1 MTNFQ
6 RYPLLRLALLLCA
19 GFVGWAALVA
29 HGQSLLPGK
38 YIATVQPG
46 ITSCASTWGGTL
58 PTAGDDVLIQHDVTI
73 DKLTANRVEIASGTA
88 TLVDADLHG
97 SLLVRSKLVGAAG
110 ELRFHV
116 ADDRTFKS
124 GTVIGPIAGLPG
136 LHVDD
141 VGLWGLPGSTITL
154 DAGDKTSWASCT
166 PIGHQ
171 VAGPYGLFLADAYG
185 KGTATLD
192 RDLIGWE
199 PGDALELCDEKG
211 NHVRATLATVDGR
224 TITYTGADDFAAKI
238 LTAGKH
244 VAAPKVANLSR
255 KIRIV
260 SADVKPGDVNHRA
273 HTAIL
278 GDCKATFRGVEFRD
292 LGTRGMLGRYPAH
305 WHMNGKTAGLLDS
318 CSIWSTGDPGNRFLS
333 LHHCQGVTVTDN
345 VGLGS
350 KGHGY
355 FFEDGHETNNTMVG
369 NLSIDVTGPEE
380 IANVDSSRTKIPHHF
395 WARAGNTLERNVAV
409 GGNAIGCVVLP
420 ILCKE
425 CAKPFAGVRQQV
437 VGQEC
442 YGGGK
447 YGVWSMQADV
457 DFVGGLAV
465 YTELA
470 GAAGDAPW
478 GSSSNGVKLI
488 GMLLALNG
496 NASSDPYISQVYLNR
511 AKNFSAVDCVLAGRK
526 GIHTHYDVTSAFD
539 GCSLNVGT
547 FYTPTYWESMVAI
560 SGSTITAKTPF
571 DRAYPKRKA
580 QVGRLTITD
589 STYTLGTLSG
599 DEDLEFIG
607 LALKGTTPGSEFAG
621 AWRVSK

>member
-1 MTNFQ
+1 MVRAF
-6 RYPLLRLALLLCA
+6 LL
-19 GFVGWAALVA
+19 AACVVILPAMAVA
-29 HGQSLLPGK
+29 QSILPGA
-38 YIATVQPG
+38 YVATVKAG
-46 ITSCASTWGGTL
+46 NTSCAETWGGVL
-58 PTAGDDVLIQHDVTI
+58 PTAADDVLILHDVTI

-97 SLLVRSKLVGAAG
+97 SLLVRSTLVGSAG

-116 ADDRTFKS
+116 SDDRTFKS
-124 GTVIGPIAGLPG
+124 GTQIGPIAGLPG

-211 NHVRATLATVDGR
+211 NHVRATLATIDGR
-224 TITYTGADDFAAKI
+224 TITFTGADGFTAKI
-238 LTAGKH
+238 ITAGDKT
-244 VAAPKVANLSR
+244 AAPKVANLSR

-260 SADVKPGDVNHRA
+260 SADVKPGDTNHRA

-292 LGTRGMLGRYPAH
+292 LGTRGMLGRYPTH

-318 CSIWSTGDPGNRFLS
+318 CAIWSTGDPGNRFLS
-333 LHHCQGVTVTDN
+333 LHHCQGVTVVDN

-355 FFEDGHETNNTMVG
+355 FFEDGHETNNAMVG
-369 NLSIDVTGPEE
+369 NLSIDAVGPEE
-380 IANVDSSRTKIPHHF
+380 ISNIDSARSSITHGF
-395 WARAGNTLERNVAV
+395 WARAGNTIEGNVAV
-409 GGNAIGCVVLP
+409 GGNGIGLIVLP

-425 CAKPFAGVRQQV
+425 CAKPFIGVRQQV

-447 YGVWSMQADV
+447 YGFWSAQANV

-465 YTELA
+465 YAELA
-470 GAAGDAPW
+470 GFAADAAW
-478 GSSSNGVKLI
+478 GSSSSGAAVKNT
-488 GMLLALNG
+488 LLALNG
-496 NASSDPYISQVYLNR
+496 NVSADPYISQTYLNKT
-511 AKNFSAVDCVLAGRK
+511 AKGVRFEGCEIRGKK
-526 GIHTHYDVTSAFD
+526 GVHVHYNVEAAYS
-539 GCSLNVGT
+539 GCEFNVGT
-547 FYTPTYWESMVAI
+547 LLTPTYWESQVAI
-560 SGSTITAKTPF
+560 SGSDITAPKAF
-571 DRAYPKRKA
+571 DRAYPKRQNKI
-580 QVGRLTITD
+580 GWLRITD
-589 STYTLGTLSG
+589 STYMLGTLSG
-599 DEDLEFIG
+599 DKNLEFIG
-607 LALKGTTPGSEFAG
+607 LAFASTAPGVEFGG
-621 AWRVSK
+621 AWMLNTPTN